1 MAQLYSRLA
10 ALLSFY
16 WAQARG
22 VIKILAVYRI
32 LRNWVRIGL
41 LGSSCLGVAMPLR
54 ANSNYETVFEAVW
67 DDIAQSY
74 YDPDFGGKDWRSI
87 GEKYRNR
94 LGTLDESE
102 DFDALL
108 SEMLGELGDSHFS
121 VISPSFNE
129 LMPNPW
135 QRGDSGITLAIVGNR
150 PIIHR
155 VRPESRAALNGIKP
169 GYELVSADSMT
180 VQSLGSLVDEAD
192 VFDRTAPYYF
202 LKAIE
207 NRLYGPPGRK
217 IELLI
222 KPNRFSRTRSYSIEL
237 QEYAGRMS
245 SPLGNIGE
253 SPIEIDKRILEN
265 DVAYIRFTLWMPSL
279 MEEIRTYIKSIDESV
294 KGLIID
300 IRGNPGG
307 IGLMATGLAG
317 MLVDDE
323 YLMGTMRL
331 RQGYLNYNV
340 YPQKGAFLGPLAI
353 LVDNNSIST
362 SEIFA
367 ADMKETGRGRVF
379 GSRTPGAALPS
390 LFKRL
395 PNRYFLQM
403 AIADYGTANGTRIE
417 GVGVHPDFKVELSP
431 AGLRQGRDNVIEAAQ
446 KWILRQN

>member
-1 MAQLYSRLA
+1 M
-10 ALLSFY
+10 
-16 WAQARG
+16 
-22 VIKILAVYRI
+22 IKILAVYRI

-41 LGSSCLGVAMPLR
+41 LGSSCLGVATPLR

-94 LGTLDESE
+94 LRTLDERE

-155 VRPESRAALNGIKP
+155 VRPESRAALNGIEP

-180 VQSLGSLVDEAD
+180 VQGLGSLVDEAD

-222 KPNRFSRTRSYSIEL
+222 KPTRFSRTRSYSIEL
-237 QEYAGRMS
+237 QEYSGRMS
-245 SPLGNIGE
+245 LPLGNMGE
-253 SPIEIDKRILEN
+253 SPIEIDKRILGN
-265 DVAYIRFTLWMPSL
+265 DVAYIRFNLWTPSL

-331 RQGYLNYNV
+331 RQGHLNYNV

-390 LFKRL
+390 VFKRL

-417 GVGVHPDFKVELSP
+417 GVGVDPDFKVELSP
-431 AGLRQGRDNVIEAAQ
+431 ARLRQGRDNVIEAAQ

>member
-1 MAQLYSRLA
+1 M
-10 ALLSFY
+10 
-16 WAQARG
+16 
-22 VIKILAVYRI
+22 LAVHRI
-32 LRNWVRIGL
+32 LRNWVGIGL

-54 ANSNYETVFEAVW
+54 ANSHYETVFEAVW

-94 LGTLDESE
+94 LATLDERE

-108 SEMLGELGDSHFS
+108 SEMLGELGESHFS

-155 VRPESRAALNGIKP
+155 VRPESAAALNGIEP
-169 GYELVSADSMT
+169 GYELVSVDSMT
-180 VQSLGSLVDEAD
+180 VQDLGSLVDEAD

-207 NRLYGPPGRK
+207 NRLYGPPSRK
-217 IELLI
+217 IELLV
-222 KPNRFSRTRSYSIEL
+222 KPTRFGRTRSYSIEL
-237 QEYAGRMS
+237 REYSGRMS
-245 SPLGNIGE
+245 LPLGNMGE

-265 DVAYIRFTLWMPSL
+265 DVAYIRFNLWVPSL

-294 KGLIID
+294 KGLVID

-317 MLVDDE
+317 MLVDE
-323 YLMGTMRL
+323 AYLMGTMRL
-331 RQGYLNYNV
+331 RQGHLNYNV

-390 LFKRL
+390 VFKRL

-403 AIADYGTANGTRIE
+403 AIADYGTAKGTRIE
-417 GVGVHPDFKVELSP
+417 GVGVDPDFRVELSP
-431 AGLRQGRDNVIEAAQ
+431 ARLRQGRDNVIEAAQ

>member
-1 MAQLYSRLA
+1 M
-10 ALLSFY
+10 
-16 WAQARG
+16 
-22 VIKILAVYRI
+22 LAVHRI
-32 LRNWVRIGL
+32 LRNWVGIGL

-54 ANSNYETVFEAVW
+54 ANSHYETVFEAVW

-94 LGTLDESE
+94 LATLDERE

-155 VRPESRAALNGIKP
+155 VRPESAAALNGIEP
-169 GYELVSADSMT
+169 GYELVSVDNIT

-207 NRLYGPPGRK
+207 NRLYGPPSRK
-217 IELLI
+217 IELLV
-222 KPNRFSRTRSYSIEL
+222 KPTRFGRTRSYSIEL
-237 QEYAGRMS
+237 REYSGRMS
-245 SPLGNIGE
+245 LPLGNMGE

-265 DVAYIRFTLWMPSL
+265 DVAYIRFNLWVPSL

-294 KGLIID
+294 KGLVID

-317 MLVDDE
+317 MLVDE
-323 YLMGTMRL
+323 AYLMGTMRL
-331 RQGYLNYNV
+331 RQGHLNYNV

-390 LFKRL
+390 VFKRL

-403 AIADYGTANGTRIE
+403 AIADYGTAKGTRIE
-417 GVGVHPDFKVELSP
+417 GVGVDPDFRVELSP
-431 AGLRQGRDNVIEAAQ
+431 ARLRQGRDNVIEAAQ

>member
-1 MAQLYSRLA
+1 
-10 ALLSFY
+10 
-16 WAQARG
+16 
-22 VIKILAVYRI
+22 
-32 LRNWVRIGL
+32 
-41 LGSSCLGVAMPLR
+41 MPLR

-207 NRLYGPPGRK
+207 NRLYGPPGRR

-222 KPNRFSRTRSYSIEL
+222 KTTRFSRTRSYSIEL

-331 RQGYLNYNV
+331 RQGHLNYNV

>member
-1 MAQLYSRLA
+1 
-10 ALLSFY
+10 
-16 WAQARG
+16 
-22 VIKILAVYRI
+22 
-32 LRNWVRIGL
+32 
-41 LGSSCLGVAMPLR
+41 MPLR

-217 IELLI
+217 IELLV
-222 KPNRFSRTRSYSIEL
+222 KPARFSRTRSYSIEL
-237 QEYAGRMS
+237 QEYSGRLS
-245 SPLGNIGE
+245 LPLGNMGE
-253 SPIEIDKRILEN
+253 SPIEIDNRILEN
-265 DVAYIRFTLWMPSL
+265 DVAYIRFNLWVPSL

-331 RQGYLNYNV
+331 RQGHLNYIV

-367 ADMKETGRGRVF
+367 ADMKETARGRVF

-417 GVGVHPDFKVELSP
+417 GVGVDPDFKVELSP
-431 AGLRQGRDNVIEAAQ
+431 ARLRQGRDNVIEAAQ

>member
-1 MAQLYSRLA
+1 M
-10 ALLSFY
+10 
-16 WAQARG
+16 
-22 VIKILAVYRI
+22 LAVHRI

-54 ANSNYETVFEAVW
+54 ANSHYETVFEAVW

-94 LGTLDESE
+94 LATLDERE

-155 VRPESRAALNGIKP
+155 VRPESAAALNGIEP
-169 GYELVSADSMT
+169 GYELVSVDNIT

-207 NRLYGPPGRK
+207 NRLYGPPSRK
-217 IELLI
+217 IELLV
-222 KPNRFSRTRSYSIEL
+222 KPTRFGRTRSYSIEL
-237 QEYAGRMS
+237 QEYSGRMS
-245 SPLGNIGE
+245 LPLGNMGE

-265 DVAYIRFTLWMPSL
+265 DVAYIRFNLWVPSL

-317 MLVDDE
+317 MLVGE
-323 YLMGTMRL
+323 AYLMGTMRL
-331 RQGYLNYNV
+331 RQGHLNYNV

-390 LFKRL
+390 VFKRL

-403 AIADYGTANGTRIE
+403 AIADYGTAKGTRIE
-417 GVGVHPDFKVELSP
+417 GVGVDPDFKVELSP
-431 AGLRQGRDNVIEAAQ
+431 ARLRQGRDNVIEAAQ

>member
-1 MAQLYSRLA
+1 
-10 ALLSFY
+10 
-16 WAQARG
+16 
-22 VIKILAVYRI
+22 
-32 LRNWVRIGL
+32 
-41 LGSSCLGVAMPLR
+41 MPLR

-207 NRLYGPPGRK
+207 NRLYGPPGRR

-222 KPNRFSRTRSYSIEL
+222 KTTRFSRTRSYSIEL